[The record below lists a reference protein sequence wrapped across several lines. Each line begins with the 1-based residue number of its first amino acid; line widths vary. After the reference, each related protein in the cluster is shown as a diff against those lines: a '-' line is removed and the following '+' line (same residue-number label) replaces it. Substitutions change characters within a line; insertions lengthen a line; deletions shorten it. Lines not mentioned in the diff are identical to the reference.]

1 VANLIVAQIT
11 GGSCPPKVP
20 LTVDVL
26 DTGQYGHN
34 YGSNQHETELIGAF
48 EGGTMDL
55 MLSVS
60 GYDIDSA
67 DEVAV
72 YLNGVLQ
79 GYLSAGANNGLNG
92 GDSFWLPAGDQVFG
106 ENRIRFVQKTV
117 GWKWGVTNL
126 LVAP

>member
-1 VANLIVAQIT
+1 
-11 GGSCPPKVP
+11 
-20 LTVDVL
+20 VDVL
-26 DTGQYGHN
+26 DTRGFGHN
-34 YGSNQHETELIGAF
+34 YGSNQHQTELIATF
-48 EGGTMDL
+48 DGGTMDL
-55 MLSVS
+55 VLSVS

-79 GYLSAGANNGLNG
+79 GYLSVGANNGLNG
-92 GDSFWLPAGDQVFG
+92 GDSFSIPAGDQVTG
-106 ENRIRFVQKTV
+106 ENRIRFVQKTA